1 MRISLSAEDRHA
13 VLRIL
18 CLSGRFGR
26 VEVVKHHAGRRH
38 IEEPAVVVARLLQ
51 FGHSLLHYRAHTGL
65 IGVDA
70 AVLKAALAPP
80 ILLHDAAAQIDIL
93 PHLGGEPALLA
104 IPLRQR
110 GIVRVVR
117 GDEIARLFGKRY
129 PLWRSKTGGP
139 LGQTQP
145 EFG

>member
-1 MRISLSAEDRHA
+1 MRI
-13 VLRIL
+13 LR
-18 CLSGRFGR
+18 LSGRLGR

-51 FGHSLLHYRAHTGL
+51 FGHSLLHHRAHTGL
-65 IGVDA
+65 IGADA
-70 AVLKAALAPP
+70 AILKAALAPAV
-80 ILLHDAAAQIDIL
+80 LLHDAAAQINIL

-110 GIVRVVR
+110 GIVGVI
-117 GDEIARLFGKRY
+117 GSDEIARLFGKRY
-129 PLWRSKTGGP
+129 PLWRGKTGGP

>member
-1 MRISLSAEDRHA
+1 M
-13 VLRIL
+13 
-18 CLSGRFGR
+18 
-26 VEVVKHHAGRRH
+26 
-38 IEEPAVVVARLLQ
+38 ARLLQ
-51 FGHSLLHYRAHTGL
+51 FGHSLLHHRAHAGL

-70 AVLKAALAPP
+70 AILKAALAPP
-80 ILLHDAAAQIDIL
+80 VLLHDAAAQVNIL

-110 GIVRVVR
+110 SIVGVVR
-117 GDEIARLFGKRY
+117 GDEIARLFGKFN
-129 PLWRSKTGGP
+129 PLRRGKARRP